1 MGLCTWGPNN
11 WAHRASRRW
20 QCPNLSEITKKKR
33 PKQPRCR
40 GAVVWQLPH
49 PPPNPFFLPPSPT
62 GCRRSFTYDRWDED
76 LDATEGAERSSRSPT
91 SDGET
96 ESRAAETPA

>member
-1 MGLCTWGPNN
+1 MHVGSQQLGTQSEQAMAVPKSLRNN
-11 WAHRASRRW
+11 
-20 QCPNLSEITKKKR
+20 KKKETKAA
-33 PKQPRCR
+33 PLQGGSGLTAAPS
-40 GAVVWQLPH
+40 
-49 PPPNPFFLPPSPT
+49 PPNPFFLPPSPT